1 MTVSCFISA
10 CMLIS
15 VSVPEW
21 ISVISNIQF
30 LLILMSK
37 IMLLNSIQ
45 QDKLE
50 IISRNSLLD
59 FYKIEKSF
67 IHLCSIQ

>member
-1 MTVSCFISA
+1 
-10 CMLIS
+10 ML
-15 VSVPEW
+15 
-21 ISVISNIQF
+21 
-30 LLILMSK
+30 
-37 IMLLNSIQ
+37 Q

-67 IHLCSIQ
+67 IHLCSIQWYMFLWQKSTKHYLGDY